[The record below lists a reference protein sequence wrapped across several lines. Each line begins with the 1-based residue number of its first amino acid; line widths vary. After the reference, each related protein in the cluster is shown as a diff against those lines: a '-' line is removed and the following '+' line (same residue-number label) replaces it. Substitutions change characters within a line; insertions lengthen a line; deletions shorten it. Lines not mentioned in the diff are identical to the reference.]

1 MKLTEFTKT
10 LSMQEVLLLKNGDIS
25 LNQIIVLEEY
35 QEFQLQQIE

>member
-1 MKLTEFTKT
+1 
-10 LSMQEVLLLKNGDIS
+10 MQEVLLLKNGDIS

>member
-1 MKLTEFTKT
+1 MKLTEFTNAVDAGST
-10 LSMQEVLLLKNGDIS
+10 AVKNGDIS